1 MHDEAGHGW
10 EQPPYGEGLDAIA
23 VDLIT
28 TLMQQVFAKLD
39 PAQLVADSGLDLSEA
54 DSRTV
59 TEMIDTA
66 IIEIEVGF
74 PRPRGD
80 LRSPFVAE
88 SS

>member
-1 MHDEAGHGW
+1 MHDDAGQGW
-10 EQPPYGEGLDAIA
+10 EQPPFGEGLDAIA

-28 TLMQQVFAKLD
+28 GLMQRVFAELD
-39 PAQLVADSGLDLSEA
+39 PGDLVAESGLDLSEEDQKVVA
-54 DSRTV
+54 S
-59 TEMIDTA
+59 MIDTA

-80 LRSPFVAE
+80 VRSPLLSE

>member
-28 TLMQQVFAKLD
+28 TLMQQVFAELD
-39 PAQLVADSGLDLSEA
+39 PAQLVADSGLDLSEE
-54 DSRTV
+54 DGRTV
-59 TEMIDTA
+59 AQMIDTA

-74 PRPRGD
+74 PRTLEGPPRP
-80 LRSPFVAE
+80 LVADPA
-88 SS
+88 